1 MSMIAKRL
9 REKKN
14 NVWKK
19 AEVFFFGPLEL
30 TQNFI
35 NTKKDNDIRWKPF
48 EPQCSLT
55 AWNATPARRLSLSSE
70 EHFSYKERKIAFWF

>member
-9 REKKN
+9 REKKQQRLEK
-14 NVWKK
+14 V
-19 AEVFFFGPLEL
+19 EVFFFCPLQL

-48 EPQCSLT
+48 EPL
-55 AWNATPARRLSLSSE
+55 
-70 EHFSYKERKIAFWF
+70 